1 MCSWWGG
8 EWLGGCC
15 RYPPLPRRPPLT
27 FMTRVR
33 GRPLTPHDL
42 KTPKKPHLPRYF
54 PRMAS
59 GSPLGGRQESVS
71 APLGEER
78 LNLWVII
85 RRTSLAHFSQ
95 IPIKM
100 QH

>member
-1 MCSWWGG
+1 
-8 EWLGGCC
+8 
-15 RYPPLPRRPPLT
+15 
-27 FMTRVR
+27 MTGVR

-42 KTPKKPHLPRYF
+42 KNQKKPHLPRSF

-59 GSPLGGRQESVS
+59 GSPLRGRQELVN
-71 APLGEER
+71 AARGEER